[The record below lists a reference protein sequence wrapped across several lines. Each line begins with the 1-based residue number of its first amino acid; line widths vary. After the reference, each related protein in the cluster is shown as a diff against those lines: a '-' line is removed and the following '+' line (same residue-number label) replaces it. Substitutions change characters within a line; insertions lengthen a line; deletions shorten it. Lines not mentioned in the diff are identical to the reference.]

1 MNDTQN
7 TRLRVGMGFDI
18 HRLTVGRRLILGGVV
33 IPFEKG
39 LDGHSDA
46 DVLLHSISD
55 AMLGALALGDLGRH
69 FPDTDPRYEGISSLT
84 LIRLIADLLRS
95 RGYRVDSVDANVIAD
110 EPKLAPHIEKMRLK
124 IARALEVDLDS
135 VSVKA
140 KTHEGLGPLGNG
152 DAIASQ
158 AVCVL
163 TPLEARSQASG

>member
-1 MNDTQN
+1 MTPP
-7 TRLRVGMGFDI
+7 RIRVGIGFDV
-18 HRLTVGRRLILGGVV
+18 HRLVEGRRLILGGVA
-33 IPFEKG
+33 IPCERG
-39 LDGHSDA
+39 LEGHSDA

-69 FPDTDPRYEGISSLT
+69 FPDTDPRYAGISSLT
-84 LIRLIADLLRS
+84 LIRLVADMLRG

-110 EPKLAPHIEKMRLK
+110 APKLAPHIEKMRLK

-152 DAIASQ
+152 EAIAAQ

-163 TPLEARSQASG
+163 SPLESRNQASG